1 MDKQKYN
8 SMNDVTLLSRYKQDL
23 PSFWA
28 DEKYKWEA
36 VRHFQDNW
44 NIDAPDFG
52 DMIKEATSKH
62 GNLLASYNYFPVG
75 MIMSFASVDVERTR
89 NMFRMLFDEAKDI
102 AQRINAFI
110 IEAEEFRKTRESDW
124 KQHYQDLRAVSV
136 YLTLRYP
143 EKYFIYKYRE
153 FVNAVETLG
162 DNSSI
167 FRKKNKNFGQH
178 YASIVQYLNNVCE
191 TLTADEELQMEMHS
205 LLDGRTEL
213 YKDEARHITTSDYI
227 FYLGRRLKN
236 QMSTSSSNTEED
248 DDDNDEVA
256 YWTYSPGE
264 QASKWNDCTK
274 EGIMCIG
281 WDPLGDLT
289 HYNNRDEMQREI
301 KRHYPTDGSAKNDSL
316 AVWQFTHDMKPGDIV
331 YAKKGRS
338 TIIGRG
344 VVESDYYYDEDREE
358 FKNVRRVKWT
368 NVGVWDSE
376 DIHAM
381 KTLTNVTKYKDYVE
395 KLESLFDSSKKRTNM
410 PKTKY
415 QEYIDLL
422 EEARNLVL
430 TGAPG
435 TGKTFLAKEI
445 VKAMGAETD
454 FVQFHPSYDYTD
466 FVEGLRPLQKDGGE
480 MGFERKDG
488 IFKEFCK
495 KALKNWED
503 SQKTP
508 NEIIEEES
516 LEEKYNELLQRIEDG
531 ELNKFQLRTG
541 DKVMEVVEIS
551 DYNNIILKTPGSES
565 SKTYTVSL
573 NRLTKLAKVYT
584 SLDDLDKIPN
594 IARDI
599 RDVIGGCNASA
610 YWAVLR
616 EIYKQRES
624 LRDERSIAR
633 PKYIGRAAYIDS
645 PDLAGNFVKE
655 KKYVFIIDEV
665 NRGEISKI
673 FGELFFS
680 IDPGYRGVKGRVK
693 TQYQNLISEDD
704 VFYDG
709 FFVPE
714 NVYILATMNDIDRSV
729 ESMDFAMRRRF
740 TWKEITPDDTAEML
754 NTLDCDE
761 EAKATMNRL
770 NAVIAKTEGLGAA
783 YMVGPSY
790 FLKLDENGGDFNK
803 LWKMNIEPLLK
814 EYLRGFRKAGDIL
827 GKLKKAYF
835 GNNEESGSSSDL
847 LDED

>member
-1 MDKQKYN
+1 MDIIGHAREVFANDRYAT
-8 SMNDVTLLSRYKQDL
+8 DVTGIVIEDCSVNHSVVSLKLDDRHRN
-23 PSFWA
+23 
-28 DEKYKWEA
+28 A
-36 VRHFQDNW
+36 VGEVMG
-44 NIDAPDFG
+44 AVYYTLVDF
-52 DMIKEATSKH
+52 
-62 GNLLASYNYFPVG
+62 
-75 MIMSFASVDVERTR
+75 SFAVASNYDRPMTV
-89 NMFRMLFDEAKDI
+89 
-102 AQRINAFI
+102 
-110 IEAEEFRKTRESDW
+110 
-124 KQHYQDLRAVSV
+124 
-136 YLTLRYP
+136 TLQ
-143 EKYFIYKYRE
+143 
-153 FVNAVETLG
+153 
-162 DNSSI
+162 SSI
-167 FRKKNKNFGQH
+167 TYMSSCRGNTL
-178 YASIVQYLNNVCE
+178 YA
-191 TLTADEELQMEMHS
+191 
-205 LLDGRTEL
+205 
-213 YKDEARHITTSDYI
+213 EA
-227 FYLGRRLKN
+227 
-236 QMSTSSSNTEED
+236 
-248 DDDNDEVA
+248 
-256 YWTYSPGE
+256 
-264 QASKWNDCTK
+264 DCTK

-289 HYNNRDEMQREI
+289 QYDTRDEMQSEI

-344 VVESDYYYDEDREE
+344 VVESDYYFDEDREE

-435 TGKTFLAKEI
+435 TGKTYLAKEI

-516 LEEKYNELLQRIEDG
+516 LEENYNELLQRIEDG

>member
-1 MDKQKYN
+1 MPKYN
-8 SMNDVTLLSRYKQDL
+8 NMNDETLLSRYKMDL
-23 PSFWA
+23 PSFWVY
-28 DEKYKWEA
+28 EKYKWEA

-44 NIDAPDFG
+44 NIDAADFG
-52 DMIKEATSKH
+52 AMIKDATSKH

-75 MIMSFASVDVERTR
+75 MIMSFASVDMERTR
-89 NMFRMLFDEAKDI
+89 HMFRMLFDEDKDI
-102 AQRINAFI
+102 AQRINAFMT
-110 IEAEEFRKTRESDW
+110 EAEEFRKTRESDW

-153 FVNAVETLG
+153 FKNAVETLG
-162 DNSSI
+162 DKFSI
-167 FRKKNKNFGQH
+167 LFKNKRDSGQY
-178 YASIVQYLNNVCE
+178 YASIVQYLNNVCA
-191 TLTADEELQMEMHS
+191 TLTADDNLQMEMHN
-205 LLDGRTEL
+205 LLDGRDVF

-236 QMSTSSSNTEED
+236 QLNTSSSNTEKD
-248 DDDNDEVA
+248 DVKK
-256 YWTYSPGE
+256 
-264 QASKWNDCTK
+264 Q
-274 EGIMCIG
+274 EG
-281 WDPLGDLT
+281 
-289 HYNNRDEMQREI
+289 
-301 KRHYPTDGSAKNDSL
+301 
-316 AVWQFTHDMKPGDIV
+316 
-331 YAKKGRS
+331 
-338 TIIGRG
+338 
-344 VVESDYYYDEDREE
+344 
-358 FKNVRRVKWT
+358 
-368 NVGVWDSE
+368 
-376 DIHAM
+376 
-381 KTLTNVTKYKDYVE
+381 
-395 KLESLFDSSKKRTNM
+395 LFDNGTNQMTM
-410 PKTKY
+410 PNNKY
-415 QEYIDLL
+415 QKYIDLL

-445 VKAMGAETD
+445 VKAMVAETD

-480 MGFERKDG
+480 MGFERNDG

-508 NEIIEEES
+508 DEIIEETS
-516 LEEKYNELLQRIEDG
+516 LEDKYNELLQRIEDG
-531 ELNKFQLRTG
+531 ELNKFQLRTE

-584 SLDDLDKIPN
+584 SLDDLDEIPN

-624 LRDERSIAR
+624 LNDERSLERQEFIVRVADMNSLN
-633 PKYIGRAAYIDS
+633 PIGDI
-645 PDLAGNFVKE
+645 VKE

-704 VFYDG
+704 VFYKG

-740 TWKEITPDDTAEML
+740 TWEEITPDDTAEML
-754 NTLDCDE
+754 DTLDCAD
-761 EAKATMNRL
+761 EAKATMNSL
-770 NAVIAKTEGLGAA
+770 NAAIAKTEGLGAA

-790 FLKLDENGGDFNK
+790 FLKLGENGGNFNK

-814 EYLRGFRKAGDIL
+814 EYLRGFRKSGDIL
-827 GKLKKAYF
+827 SKLKKAYF
-835 GNNEESGSSSDL
+835 DNNEESGDASEL
-847 LDED
+847 VDEN

>member
-1 MDKQKYN
+1 MNFTWIPFFKEFADKLLRFRNDRASLINWIYDNLEGHINHFKDDNNGTRVADVDPFTVFAIINRGITFSKKQEICTKFKNFLKITAPVPQDFNGVPEMNNQRTNFMAFAHDRKNGDIERLWAVFEDAVKDRDIKASYSALSNQFLINRNLTFGLFWIRPDKYLALDGN
-8 SMNDVTLLSRYKQDL
+8 NAEALKSMLNIRVKSGFVPYDDYVDIMKQLDAKMQSGEIKCSSYAEFSVLSYKQ
-23 PSFWA
+23 
-28 DEKYKWEA
+28 
-36 VRHFQDNW
+36 N
-44 NIDAPDFG
+44 G
-52 DMIKEATSKH
+52 
-62 GNLLASYNYFPVG
+62 GAS
-75 MIMSFASVDVERTR
+75 SRD
-89 NMFRMLFDEAKDI
+89 
-102 AQRINAFI
+102 
-110 IEAEEFRKTRESDW
+110 
-124 KQHYQDLRAVSV
+124 
-136 YLTLRYP
+136 
-143 EKYFIYKYRE
+143 
-153 FVNAVETLG
+153 
-162 DNSSI
+162 
-167 FRKKNKNFGQH
+167 
-178 YASIVQYLNNVCE
+178 
-191 TLTADEELQMEMHS
+191 TADGSAKAQ
-205 LLDGRTEL
+205 
-213 YKDEARHITTSDYI
+213 KA
-227 FYLGRRLKN
+227 
-236 QMSTSSSNTEED
+236 
-248 DDDNDEVA
+248 VA

-264 QASKWNDCTK
+264 QASKWDDCTK

-289 HYNNRDEMQREI
+289 QYDTRDEMQREI

-344 VVESDYYYDEDREE
+344 VVESDYYFDEDREE
-358 FKNVRRVKWT
+358 FKSVRSVRWT
-368 NVGVWDSE
+368 NVGVWNSE

-454 FVQFHPSYDYTD
+454 FVQFHPSYDYMD

-480 MGFERKDG
+480 VGFERKDG

-814 EYLRGFRKAGDIL
+814 EYLRGFRKAVDIL